1 MKITKQNAIASVQS
15 SVSSIFSK
23 EDVINLINMIEGGRV
38 IIVAEIQRAIDNVV
52 DSLENS
58 EDEIV
63 DTDSVE
69 FSIGNYNRIE
79 VDRVRINF
87 DYIREALENTF
98 MDLGEAEE
106 EDFVR
111 ITDVLIQEPGGAI
124 SL

>member
-38 IIVAEIQRAIDNVV
+38 ITVAEIQRAIDNVV

-69 FSIGNYNRIE
+69 FSIGYDNRIE

-111 ITDVLIQEPGGAI
+111 ITDVLIQEPEGAI

>member
-1 MKITKQNAIASVQS
+1 MKITKENAIASVQS

-38 IIVAEIQRAIDNVV
+38 ITVTEIGAAIDELV
-52 DSLENS
+52 DSLENN
-58 EDEIV
+58 EDEMV

-111 ITDVLIQEPGGAI
+111 ITDVG
-124 SL
+124 